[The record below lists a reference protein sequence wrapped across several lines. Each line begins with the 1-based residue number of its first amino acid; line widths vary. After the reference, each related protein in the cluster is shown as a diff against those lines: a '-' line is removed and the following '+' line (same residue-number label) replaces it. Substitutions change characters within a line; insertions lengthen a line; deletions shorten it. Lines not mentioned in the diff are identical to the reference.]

1 MLMYILTQN
10 NTIIAKNKLTIWRL
24 RSNIRIFAMF
34 KFKAVQSR
42 RVISAFFVPIHIEF
56 KV

>member
-1 MLMYILTQN
+1 MYILTQN

>member
-34 KFKAVQSR
+34 KT
-42 RVISAFFVPIHIEF
+42 ISGTDATD
-56 KV
+56 